1 VNASPTR
8 APFGTQVAT
17 ADIGN
22 GATKVVWWGSGVDR
36 GPRAVLGHVRVTLPR
51 VEHARNESSAQAGA
65 AFAEALA
72 AAFEHV
78 AHVLVSCVA
87 SDEVHARVS
96 AAARAAGAR
105 VHEHVR
111 ERSGPAAPAV
121 AQHLEHG
128 LDLSACRNVHTIGAD
143 RLWAARGAWERAHG
157 PALVV
162 DAGTAV
168 TVDALGVAA
177 HGGPAFLGGAIAPGA
192 DLLRRALGA
201 GAARLFE
208 VELPIASDGAVAL
221 ADVPA
226 LGRESAEALRSGV
239 VHGLRG
245 AVRELARLVALEARL
260 AGAPRFVTGGGAAW
274 LLAAPPVIEHAEH
287 VPLLVHEGLLA
298 AFDQSASSGAAST
311 ER

>member
-1 VNASPTR
+1 VNPSPTR
-8 APFGTQVAT
+8 AEVATRVAT

-22 GATKVVWWGSGVDR
+22 GATKVVWWGSGAGR
-36 GPRAVLGHVRVTLPR
+36 GPRVVLGHTRIAHPHVEQS
-51 VEHARNESSAQAGA
+51 EHAKT
-65 AFAEALA
+65 AFAESLT
-72 AAFEHV
+72 AAFERV
-78 AHVLVSCVA
+78 PDVLVSCVA
-87 SDEVHARVS
+87 GDDVHSRVVT
-96 AAARAAGAR
+96 AARAAGAR
-105 VHEHVR
+105 VHELVR
-111 ERSGPAAPAV
+111 ERSSRTTDVAV
-121 AQHLEHG
+121 HELHHG
-128 LDLSACRNVHTIGAD
+128 LDLAACRNVHTIGAD
-143 RLWAARGAWERAHG
+143 RLWAARGAWERARG

-177 HGGPAFLGGAIAPGA
+177 NGGPAFLGGAIAPGA

-208 VELPIASDGAVAL
+208 VELPLTSDGAVAL

-274 LLAAPPVIEHAEH
+274 LLAAPPVIDHAEH

-298 AFDQSASSGAAST
+298 AFDGAASSP
-311 ER
+311 R